1 MDDEKELMTAPEEVA
16 EAVAEVTEAPAECME
31 TAEAVA
37 EVTEAPAECMEPAEA
52 VAEVTEAPA
61 ECVEAVEA
69 PAECMET
76 AEAAAEVTEAPAEC
90 VEAVEAVAEVEEA
103 PAECVEAVEA
113 AAEVTEAPAEAKE
126 ETPVK
131 EEKTAK
137 DRAFTVLGVILCL
150 ILAPILIANITMIVK
165 SYTDSDKVPSFGGYC
180 PFIVLTDSMV
190 PTINGGDLVIDKVVT
205 DAAEIQKGDI
215 ISFFDPASRS
225 QSIVTHRV
233 IEITKD
239 ENGIA
244 FRTQG
249 DANNTEDDDLIPAKN
264 VVGIYSFKL
273 SGVGNVVMFMQS
285 TTGLVVCIALP
296 ILLIIAYDAL
306 RRRRYEKQ
314 QQADTEA
321 LMKELEELRAKQG
334 K

>member
-16 EAVAEVTEAPAECME
+16 EAAAEVAEVPAECMEAVETVAEVTEAPAECME
-31 TAEAVA
+31 TAEA
-37 EVTEAPAECMEPAEA
+37 
-52 VAEVTEAPA
+52 
-61 ECVEAVEA
+61 
-69 PAECMET
+69 
-76 AEAAAEVTEAPAEC
+76 AAEVEEAPAEC

-215 ISFFDPASRS
+215 ISFFDPASRT
-225 QSIVTHRV
+225 QSVVTHRV

-273 SGVGNVVMFMQS
+273 GGVGNVVMFMQS

-296 ILLIIAYDAL
+296 ILLIIGYDAL
-306 RRRRYEKQ
+306 RRRKYEKQ
-314 QQADTEA
+314 QQADTDA